1 MNLYAGRIML
11 RTSRRFV
18 SDGGKRRIRMA
29 MRLGRRFGRLLG
41 AGLAA
46 GIGIAVAGGAARAAP
61 SALHC
66 VNTTSGATWDI
77 PVDFAHSTVD
87 SAPARITSG
96 SISWEDATYHYYD
109 FDRRTGA
116 LDMHVASSTGGFY
129 LTDRC
134 VLK

>member
-1 MNLYAGRIML
+1 
-11 RTSRRFV
+11 
-18 SDGGKRRIRMA
+18 MA
-29 MRLGRRFGRLLG
+29 MRLGRLLGRLLG
-41 AGLAA
+41 VGLAA
-46 GIGIAVAGGAARAAP
+46 GIAVTGSAAWAAP

-77 PVDFAHSTVD
+77 PVDFAHSMVD
-87 SAPARITSG
+87 SVPAQITSG